1 MAKDK
6 TKIISSYGTVLMSD
20 VGGEPSDLGYTRGGV
35 SITKSY
41 DTRNVEADQTRYPLY
56 IQPTA
61 EGYAIHFALLE
72 ITCAHLREV
81 FGEAAEV
88 EVASLSL
95 GKYSD
100 NPIEKE
106 IIVYAKRKDDKYV
119 KFTFYRCILTGCDS
133 MEATKDGEVL
143 NGATF
148 SATFDDTNQ
157 CIGLMEEVDSP

>member
-1 MAKDK
+1 MAVDK

-20 VGGEPSDLGYTRGGV
+20 VGGTPTDLGYTRGGV

-41 DTRNVEADQTRYPLY
+41 DTRNVEADQTRHPLY

-61 EGYAIHFALLE
+61 ESYAIHFALLE
-72 ITCAHLREV
+72 ITCAHLRDAM
-81 FGEAAEV
+81 GEAADV
-88 EVASLSL
+88 SGTSLSL
-95 GKYSD
+95 GMYSD

-143 NGATF
+143 LGATF
-148 SATFDDTNQ
+148 TAAFNDATQ
-157 CIGLMEEVDSP
+157 SIGLMEEVATP